1 MGPLYILA
9 VVFAVF
15 FCIAMVIAMYQT
27 VNRLAGIEENLE
39 KISILMTVMATKQGA
54 TQEDILAAT
63 QEESSVAKKSKK

>member
-9 VVFAVF
+9 AVFAVF
-15 FCIAMVIAMYQT
+15 FCIAVIVAMYQT

-63 QEESSVAKKSKK
+63 QEETGSTKKSKK